1 MQFEI
6 IKSGINTFF
15 DYVYYP
21 FVKYRIHIS
30 LIFFFLLINVFNLQS
45 AGNYSWPVIVSFSLW
60 HFALYIFDRAY
71 DYKLDAINQPKEAI
85 IPAERNFFLWLSI
98 IACLSPLV
106 ILPYYG
112 LNVWPY
118 LPFIPVTFLYTF
130 PLYRGIR
137 SKNIFLFK
145 NLYSALFIWTL
156 PLAVIAYYYTDTNA
170 TLFELFKGQF
180 LGLFIYVMVGEA
192 FWDIRDMDGDKE
204 LKVYTIPVVLGVLF
218 TKIYLILL
226 ILTDLFIFGKDV
238 RDSTIIYII
247 LIIFLHPKSPRWL
260 FHIPA
265 LLALYRFL
273 KPIFLT

>member
-1 MQFEI
+1 MKAVNI
-6 IKSGINTFF
+6 FF
-15 DYVYYP
+15 DYIYYP

-30 LIFFFLLINVFNLQS
+30 IIFLFLLINVYELQGG
-45 AGNYSWPVIVSFSLW
+45 GNYSWPVIISFSLW

-85 IPAERNFFLWLSI
+85 QPYERNFFLWLSI
-98 IACLSPLV
+98 ITCLAPLV

-130 PLYRGIR
+130 PIYKGVR

-156 PLAVIAYYYTDTNA
+156 PLAVIAYYYTNTDA
-170 TLFELFKGQF
+170 SFFELFKGQF

-192 FWDIRDMDGDKE
+192 FWDIRDVDGDKE
-204 LKVYTIPVVLGVLF
+204 LKVYTIPVVLGVIF
-218 TKIYLILL
+218 SKIYLISM

-238 RDSTIIYII
+238 RDSTIVYII
-247 LIIFLHPKSPRWL
+247 LILFLNPKSPRWL

-273 KPIFLT
+273 KPVFFA